1 MTMDQIAK
9 RGRGRPPHPDGALSN
24 AARQRIFARQRK
36 RDTAELAYA
45 LKDALGVE
53 AARAAFANRY
63 RDLPS
68 GARLRRV
75 LATLLTDDPETMAFF
90 DAMIALDNGKCTDGG
105 AGREAEVRRRIP
117 KQGKA
122 AS

>member
-53 AARAAFANRY
+53 AAREGFLNRY
-63 RDLPS
+63 RGLPS

-75 LATLLTDDPETMAFF
+75 LATLLADDPETVAFF
-90 DAMIALDNGKCTDGG
+90 DALILLDNRNCPGTL
-105 AGREAEVRRRIP
+105 
-117 KQGKA
+117 
-122 AS
+122 